1 MALAQLFNVLDQ
13 LDAAHQTM
21 LHWGKSKRT
30 AIMNNQVSELIQINN
45 QESRV
50 LKEILR
56 LEEERVSCC
65 HLFLQEKGIKS
76 ALNLNLTELSRLV
89 FDPKDKEILLGK
101 QQQLAN
107 SLSELKALND
117 MNQTLVEQSLQF
129 LDYSMNLFSGVPDQE
144 VTYQPPSGKQVGGS
158 RMGMFDTRA

>member
-1 MALAQLFNVLDQ
+1 MALTQLFNVLDQ

-56 LEEERVSCC
+56 LEEERVNCC
-65 HLFLQEKGIKS
+65 HLFLQAKGIKS

-89 FDPKDKEILLGK
+89 FDPKDKETLLGK

-144 VTYQPPSGKQVGGS
+144 VTYQPPAGKQVGGS